1 MRKATVT
8 ISIYGNSGFYC
19 LIPMTELTPVMD
31 FVNQSLKNYSVTA
44 VVISSCVFILYTIV
58 IKGIDYFRH
67 KDQQKPMIEMANSI
81 KEVSNNVVR
90 LNTILDK
97 LFQDAFRKDVEKSK
111 IVIELSFSNFQ
122 SSIAHLCRNIIINN
136 NIDLNKNLVVANIKQ
151 TINAE
156 YYKVYHN
163 LSQYDID
170 GRPISLFLKE
180 EWKEDCLNNILGII
194 YNGQEEKIRINQIYN
209 ILYVKVNDWIVYINN
224 KYTDH
229 E

>member
-1 MRKATVT
+1 MHKATVT
-8 ISIYGNSGFYC
+8 ISIYGNGGFYC
-19 LIPMTELTPVMD
+19 LISMTEIAPTID
-31 FVNQSLKNYSVTA
+31 FVNQALKDYSLTA
-44 VVISSCVFILYTIV
+44 VIISSCIFILYNIV

-67 KDQQKPMIEMANSI
+67 KDQQKPMIEMVNSI

-97 LFQDAFRKDVEKSK
+97 LFQDALRKDVEKSK
-111 IVIELSFSNFQ
+111 MVIDLSFFNFQ
-122 SSIAHLCRNIIINN
+122 SRIVHLCRNIIINN

-180 EWKEDCLNNILGII
+180 EWKEDCLNDILGII
-194 YNGQEEKIRINQIYN
+194 YNGQEDKIRINQIYN
-209 ILYVKVNDWIVYINN
+209 ILYVKINNWIVYINN

>member
-1 MRKATVT
+1 MHKATVT
-8 ISIYGNSGFYC
+8 ISIYGNGGFYC
-19 LIPMTELTPVMD
+19 LIFMTEIAPTID
-31 FVNQSLKNYSVTA
+31 FVNQALKDYSLTA
-44 VVISSCVFILYTIV
+44 VIISSCIFILYTIV

-67 KDQQKPMIEMANSI
+67 KNQQKPMIEMVNSI

-97 LFQDAFRKDVEKSK
+97 LFQDALRKDVEKSK
-111 IVIELSFSNFQ
+111 MVIELSFFNFQ
-122 SSIAHLCRNIIINN
+122 SRIAHLCRNIIINN
-136 NIDLNKNLVVANIKQ
+136 NIGLNKNLVVANIKQ

-194 YNGQEEKIRINQIYN
+194 YNGQEDKIRINQIYN
-209 ILYVKVNDWIVYINN
+209 ILYVKINDWIVYINN

>member
-1 MRKATVT
+1 
-8 ISIYGNSGFYC
+8 
-19 LIPMTELTPVMD
+19 MTELTPVID
-31 FVNQSLKNYSVTA
+31 FVNQSLKNYSITA
-44 VVISSCVFILYTIV
+44 VIISSSIFILYTVI

-67 KDQQKPMIEMANSI
+67 KDEQKPMIEMTNSI
-81 KEVSNNVVR
+81 KEVSNNVVK

-97 LFQDAFRKDVEKSK
+97 LFQDALHKDIEKSK
-111 IVIELSFSNFQ
+111 IIIELSFTNFQ
-122 SSIAHLCRNIIINN
+122 SKLCQLCRSIIINN
-136 NIDLNKNLVVANIKQ
+136 NIDLNKNLVIANIKQ

-170 GRPISLFLKE
+170 GRPICLFLKE
-180 EWKEDCLNNILGII
+180 EWKDECFNSILDII
-194 YNGQEEKIRINQIYN
+194 YNGQEDKVRINQIYN
-209 ILYVKVNDWIVYINN
+209 ILYIKINDWIIYVNN

>member
-1 MRKATVT
+1 
-8 ISIYGNSGFYC
+8 
-19 LIPMTELTPVMD
+19 
-31 FVNQSLKNYSVTA
+31 
-44 VVISSCVFILYTIV
+44 
-58 IKGIDYFRH
+58 
-67 KDQQKPMIEMANSI
+67 MIEMANSV

-97 LFQDAFRKDVEKSK
+97 LFQDALRKDIEKSK

-122 SSIAHLCRNIIINN
+122 SRIANLCRNIIINN

-194 YNGQEEKIRINQIYN
+194 YNGQEDKIRINLIYN

>member
-44 VVISSCVFILYTIV
+44 VIISSCVFILYTIV

-67 KDQQKPMIEMANSI
+67 KDQQKPMIEMANSV

-97 LFQDAFRKDVEKSK
+97 LFQDALRKDVEKSK
-111 IVIELSFSNFQ
+111 IIIELSFSNFQ
-122 SSIAHLCRNIIINN
+122 SRIAHLCRNIIINN

-151 TINAE
+151 TI
-156 YYKVYHN
+156 KF
-163 LSQYDID
+163 I
-170 GRPISLFLKE
+170 IIFL
-180 EWKEDCLNNILGII
+180 NMILMVA
-194 YNGQEEKIRINQIYN
+194 RF
-209 ILYVKVNDWIVYINN
+209 LYF
-224 KYTDH
+224 
-229 E
+229 

>member
-1 MRKATVT
+1 MHKATVT
-8 ISIYGNSGFYC
+8 ISIYGNGGFYC
-19 LIPMTELTPVMD
+19 LISMTEIAPTID
-31 FVNQSLKNYSVTA
+31 FVNQALKDYSLTA
-44 VVISSCVFILYTIV
+44 VIISSCIFILYTIV

-67 KDQQKPMIEMANSI
+67 KDQQKPMIEMVNSI
-81 KEVSNNVVR
+81 KEVSNNVVK

-97 LFQDAFRKDVEKSK
+97 LFQDALRKDVEKSK
-111 IVIELSFSNFQ
+111 MVIELSFFNFQ
-122 SSIAHLCRNIIINN
+122 SRIAHFCRNIIINN
-136 NIDLNKNLVVANIKQ
+136 NIDINKNLVVANIKQ
-151 TINAE
+151 TINTE

-194 YNGQEEKIRINQIYN
+194 YNGQEDKIRINQICN
-209 ILYVKVNDWIVYINN
+209 ILYVKVNDWIIYINN
-224 KYTDH
+224 KYTDY

>member
-1 MRKATVT
+1 MHKATVT
-8 ISIYGNSGFYC
+8 ISIYGNGGFYR
-19 LIPMTELTPVMD
+19 LIFMTEIAPTID
-31 FVNQSLKNYSVTA
+31 FVNQALKDYSLTA
-44 VVISSCVFILYTIV
+44 VIISSCIFILYTIV

-67 KDQQKPMIEMANSI
+67 KDQQKPMIEMVNSI

-97 LFQDAFRKDVEKSK
+97 LFQDALRKDVEKSK
-111 IVIELSFSNFQ
+111 IVIELSFFNFQ
-122 SSIAHLCRNIIINN
+122 SRITHLCRNIIINN

-170 GRPISLFLKE
+170 GHPISLFLKE
-180 EWKEDCLNNILGII
+180 EWKEDCLNNILGIV
-194 YNGQEEKIRINQIYN
+194 YNGQEDKIRINQIYD
-209 ILYVKVNDWIVYINN
+209 ILYVKINDWIIYINN

>member
-1 MRKATVT
+1 MHKATVT

-19 LIPMTELTPVMD
+19 LILMTEIVPTID
-31 FVNQSLKNYSVTA
+31 FVNQVLKDYSLTA
-44 VVISSCVFILYTIV
+44 VIISSCIFILYTIV

-67 KDQQKPMIEMANSI
+67 KDQQKPMIEMVNSI

-97 LFQDAFRKDVEKSK
+97 LFQDALRKDVEKSK
-111 IVIELSFSNFQ
+111 MVIELSFSNFQ
-122 SSIAHLCRNIIINN
+122 SRIVHLCRNIIINN
-136 NIDLNKNLVVANIKQ
+136 NIDLNKNLVVANIRQ

-194 YNGQEEKIRINQIYN
+194 YNGQEDKIRINQIYN

>member
-1 MRKATVT
+1 MHKATVT
-8 ISIYGNSGFYC
+8 ISIYGNGGFYC
-19 LIPMTELTPVMD
+19 LISMTEIAPTID
-31 FVNQSLKNYSVTA
+31 FVNQALKDYSLTA
-44 VVISSCVFILYTIV
+44 VIISSCIFILYTIV

-67 KDQQKPMIEMANSI
+67 KDQQKPMIEMVNSI

-97 LFQDAFRKDVEKSK
+97 LFQDALRKDVEKSK
-111 IVIELSFSNFQ
+111 MVIELSFFNFQ
-122 SSIAHLCRNIIINN
+122 SRIAHLCRNIIINN
-136 NIDLNKNLVVANIKQ
+136 NIDLNKNLVVINIKQ

-194 YNGQEEKIRINQIYN
+194 YNGQEDKTRIDQIYN
-209 ILYVKVNDWIVYINN
+209 ILYVKI
-224 KYTDH
+224 K
-229 E
+229 